1 MNFAFEKIIDAKVTE
16 CDQMSNKEL
25 REIIS
30 PIVARGASRDD
41 LIDLAAMKLA
51 NAELRDAL

>member
-1 MNFAFEKIIDAKVTE
+1 MNFAFENIIDAKVTE
-16 CDQMSNKEL
+16 CDQLSNEKL

-30 PIVARGASRDD
+30 PIVARGASRDE

-51 NAELRDAL
+51 NMELRDAL

>member
-1 MNFAFEKIIDAKVTE
+1 MNFAFETIIDAKVLE
-16 CDQMSNKEL
+16 CDQKSNSEL

-30 PIVARGASRDD
+30 PIIARGASRDE

-51 NAELRDAL
+51 NMELRDAL

>member
-16 CDQMSNKEL
+16 CDQMSNSEL
-25 REIIS
+25 RKIIS
-30 PIVARGASRDD
+30 PIIARGASRDE

-51 NAELRDAL
+51 NMELRDAF

>member
-1 MNFAFEKIIDAKVTE
+1 MNFAFEKIIDAKVLE
-16 CDQMSNKEL
+16 CDQKSNKEL

-30 PIVARGASRDD
+30 PIVAHGASRDD

-51 NAELRDAL
+51 NMELRDAL

>member
-1 MNFAFEKIIDAKVTE
+1 MNFAFERIIDAKVTE
-16 CDQMSNKEL
+16 CDQLSNEKL

-30 PIVARGASRDD
+30 PIVARGASRDE
-41 LIDLAAMKLA
+41 LIDIAAMKLA

>member
-1 MNFAFEKIIDAKVTE
+1 MNFAFENIIDAKVTE
-16 CDQMSNKEL
+16 CDKMSNQKL

-30 PIVARGASRDD
+30 PIVARGASRDE

-51 NAELRDAL
+51 NMELRDAL